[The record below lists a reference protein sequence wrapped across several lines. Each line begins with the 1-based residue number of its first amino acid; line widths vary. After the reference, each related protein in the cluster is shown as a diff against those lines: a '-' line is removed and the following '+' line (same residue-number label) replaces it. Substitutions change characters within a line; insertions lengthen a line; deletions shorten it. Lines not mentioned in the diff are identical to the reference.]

1 MTVIDRVDTAEAFL
15 DWLQVAKKGEVAVYH
30 VGHLSEA
37 RLTDRTIDKVGTAAL
52 NAAGYRHVVRRA
64 HDRSDIYQYDGKPTV
79 ALVQK
84 RCPQGYEYRAVR
96 L

>member
-1 MTVIDRVDTAEAFL
+1 MNIIDRVETAEAFL
-15 DWLQVAKKGEVAVYH
+15 DWLQIAGKGEVCVYFR
-30 VGHLSEA
+30 GHLSEA

-52 NAAGYRHVVRRA
+52 NAAGYRHVVRRNN
-64 HDRSDIYQYDGKPTV
+64 DRSDTYQYDGKPTV

-84 RCPQGYEYRAVR
+84 RCPQGYEYRAVK